1 MLIVVNSVKK
11 IFNNQLYAMSL
22 YSRQIAG
29 TVVLFVIAHYLSV
42 YDYGLFTSYKS
53 IITFCFMLANM
64 EYANYILVSSKVN
77 IHEVKLKIA
86 LFLLNAIMMAV
97 CIIFFSLFFKL
108 DSHLLFT
115 LIVIRTFFDS
125 VFFSLIL
132 PFFQAAKKFNTIA
145 IINIIYSVCISII
158 AIISYIF
165 KLSLIKFLLLNICL
179 GFINFV
185 QCSYYARINYLLA
198 INNIK
203 RFLRMLDKSIFGYI
217 GSTISNYLYAQTSS
231 LYVAV
236 FLPKE
241 QAALY
246 FSAGT
251 IATIVDLLSVA
262 QTQKMLPDLI
272 KASTEKTKEI
282 LKKNLII
289 VGGLL
294 LIVLIFLLIFGKFI
308 LKFLYGQDYYTNA
321 YAILIIY
328 FLANIFIANGAIFG
342 VYLTAIDKQLIKT
355 RMKIET
361 TLITI
366 LGLFA
371 LHRFGIYGAVTALL
385 ISSIYVSA
393 RFTITSLNFL
403 KQGEMNEK

>member
-1 MLIVVNSVKK
+1 MNK
-11 IFNNQLYAMSL
+11 ISKFITNNLYAFSL
-22 YSRQIAG
+22 YTRQIAG
-29 TVVLFVIAHYLSV
+29 TIVLFVIAHYLSV

-86 LFLLNAIMMAV
+86 LFLLNAIMIAF
-97 CIIFFSLFFKL
+97 CIIFFSLFCKL
-108 DSHLLFT
+108 DNHLLFT

-125 VFFSLIL
+125 VFFALIL

-179 GFINFV
+179 GFINFF
-185 QCSYYARINYLLA
+185 QCSYYAKINYVLA

-203 RFLRMLDKSIFGYI
+203 RFVKMLDKSIFGYI
-217 GSTISNYLYAQTSS
+217 GSTVSNYLYAETSS
-231 LYVAV
+231 LYVAT
-236 FLPKE
+236 FFFIL

-251 IATIVDLLSVA
+251 IAMIVGLLSAA
-262 QTQKMLPDLI
+262 QTQKMLPELI
-272 KASTEKTKEI
+272 KSDTKKTIEI
-282 LKKNLII
+282 IKKNLIT

-294 LIVLIFLLIFGKFI
+294 LIVLLFLLIFGKLV
-308 LKFLYGQDYYTNA
+308 LKLLYGQDYYVNA
-321 YAILIIY
+321 YPILIMY
-328 FLANIFIANGAIFG
+328 FIANIFIANGAIFG
-342 VYLTAIDKQLIKT
+342 VYLTAIDQQYIKIK
-355 RMKIET
+355 MKVET
-361 TLITI
+361 TIITI
-366 LGLFA
+366 LGLII
-371 LHRFGIYGAVTALL
+371 LHKYAIYGAVIALL

-393 RFTITSLNFL
+393 RFTFVSLRFIR
-403 KQGEMNEK
+403 QGEDNERQF